1 VGQLAWLGWYTLSVA
16 FWGPWEHIFVA
27 KLYVHP
33 AVLPTLLSLTF
44 AFSLVF
50 ISWKSRQRLLVV
62 TLLIIQ
68 AALFVLV
75 SPFRH
80 TPDFVGFAGR
90 YYTAGL
96 VPLLSAVAI
105 AICVFLDRQPRW
117 SIWLLAG
124 MLAIVVVNVCRSF
137 STDWLL
143 VRCGRA
149 SRLNYFETKKWLQ
162 RHRDQVVGNNP
173 FSPSVAPWVNV
184 RRLLPTLAFLDP
196 SFSAIP
202 SSIRPVTSIE
212 DPRNTRVW
220 GPIVAGRSAV
230 QSFQFE
236 QPQVITNL
244 QLLVNGSLA
253 EGAVARLTLRDSS
266 GHTLWQ
272 QTVRAN
278 EWGSDTWLSVP
289 VDMVRVEPG
298 GMYLLEV
305 SCTSTDPKHTI
316 TIWMDAGPAAYNKG
330 TQAPDGERGSF
341 TFRLSTMNQ

>member
-1 VGQLAWLGWYTLSVA
+1 
-16 FWGPWEHIFVA
+16 
-27 KLYVHP
+27 
-33 AVLPTLLSLTF
+33 
-44 AFSLVF
+44 
-50 ISWKSRQRLLVV
+50 
-62 TLLIIQ
+62 
-68 AALFVLV
+68 
-75 SPFRH
+75 
-80 TPDFVGFAGR
+80 
-90 YYTAGL
+90 
-96 VPLLSAVAI
+96 
-105 AICVFLDRQPRW
+105 
-117 SIWLLAG
+117 
-124 MLAIVVVNVCRSF
+124 
-137 STDWLL
+137 
-143 VRCGRA
+143 
-149 SRLNYFETKKWLQ
+149 
-162 RHRDQVVGNNP
+162 
-173 FSPSVAPWVNV
+173 
-184 RRLLPTLAFLDP
+184 
-196 SFSAIP
+196 
-202 SSIRPVTSIE
+202 
-212 DPRNTRVW
+212 
-220 GPIVAGRSAV
+220 V

-341 TFRLSTMNQ
+341 TFRLSTMNR